1 MFQPEPLLNVWN
13 KSMVKSVKSWA
24 YVFNE
29 INLLV
34 LKVSFEETSNLE
46 MKVGTY
52 VPMWNT
58 VDQNT

>member
-13 KSMVKSVKSWA
+13 KSMVSVSWA